1 MTDLDRRIA
10 QFQNMAQADP
20 ENEMAHFSLAQAL
33 VQAGRHAEAAES
45 YIRCT
50 ELAPGMS
57 KAYQLAAE
65 SLLKAG
71 DSGRAAQFAVRG
83 YTIAA
88 ERGDL
93 LPRNALADL
102 LKRLGRDVPEV
113 AAKGGTKKDGI
124 SLLGGDSAGGP
135 RPDPASFPPG
145 TFIDHKTGRPG
156 TRMPRPPFRGP
167 LGQWIH
173 EHISQETFNAW
184 IGQGTKVINEL
195 RLDLSRDQDA
205 EVYDQHMREFLG
217 IDDALYERITG

>member
-93 LPRNALADL
+93 LPKNALADL

-205 EVYDQHMREFLG
+205 EIYDQHMREFLG
-217 IDDALYERITG
+217 IDDALYERITR